1 MEPVWNILVWV
12 VLPLWAVAG
21 FLDYLCH
28 RRSHIE
34 AANGAHESLIHWA
47 MLIEV
52 VVPLGLAVFLRINAL
67 VLALMLVCLIAHE
80 VTGYLDLRVAMA
92 TRGISAFESQVHSLL
107 EVLPLAAILLVMTL
121 HWPQAQAL
129 FGLGPE
135 KAQWYLGPKQTPRW
149 GELAPPIAGFLALA
163 LLPYGEEIWRCLR
176 REKRGPIAGYA
187 DRPDR
192 TQRP

>member
-1 MEPVWNILVWV
+1 MEPVWNILVWA
-12 VLPLWAVAG
+12 VLPLWAIAG
-21 FLDYLCH
+21 FADYLCH

-34 AANGAHESLIHWA
+34 AANGASESLIHWL

-52 VVPLGLAVFLRINAL
+52 VVPLGLAVFFRINAL
-67 VLALMLVCLIAHE
+67 VLAVMLVCLAAHE
-80 VTGYLDLRVAMA
+80 ITGYFDLRLAMA

-129 FGLGPE
+129 VGMGPE
-135 KAQWYLGPKQTPRW
+135 KAQWYLGPKQMLRW
-149 GELAPPIAGFLALA
+149 GEIAPPLAGFLLLA

-176 REKRGPIAGYA
+176 AEKRGAIAEYA
-187 DRPDR
+187 DRQDR
-192 TQRP
+192 SRQP